1 MATEEAAPVI
11 VIGSGLGGALLA
23 LALGQR
29 GIPCEV
35 YELREDLRDNPTLSA
50 GKSINLALSTRG
62 LTALASVGVDGPV
75 RAMCTPMVGRMLH
88 DRDGK
93 TRIQY
98 YSADHKHHIDS
109 VSRGGIN
116 CLLMDEAEKH
126 PMVKFYY
133 EHKCE
138 RVDLQNMEVHF
149 QTKDGA
155 KITRKAQTIFGADGF
170 HSRVREAM
178 MRVPRFDFSIKHLH
192 VGYKELE
199 FPAAD
204 SPERAVEDG
213 KYRFKKNFL
222 HIWPRGPFMV
232 IALANLDGSFTV
244 TCFFPHD
251 GANGFDV
258 LDKAADQAIMDFF
271 SSEFPDAVPELPNLL
286 RDFRANKTSPLATI
300 KCGPWVV
307 GGKAALLGDAA
318 HAVVPFFGQGM
329 NASFED
335 VHVLMQIFD
344 QVQGGDRTAAV
355 DWESIFRQYASS
367 RKPNGDAIG
376 DMAVENFYEMA
387 SKTAD
392 QSFLARKHVEHWLG
406 LNFEGRYA
414 SRYELV
420 SFSNIPYA
428 RAYEIGRVNLRICE
442 ELLAG
447 VDTSKINSEDDV
459 EKYCNKARAQEL
471 IDTML
476 PPNIFS
482 DFSAPIPGDLARL

>member
-1 MATEEAAPVI
+1 MI

-271 SSEFPDAVPELPNLL
+271 FLRIPRRRAGAAKFATRLPRKQNVATCHDQVRPLGSWGQGSPVGRRRPCRCTFFRPGYERQFRRRARPHANFRSGAGRRSNCRCRLGIHLSTICELPQAKWRRNRGHGGRKLL
-286 RDFRANKTSPLATI
+286 RNGIQDCRPVFP
-300 KCGPWVV
+300 
-307 GGKAALLGDAA
+307 
-318 HAVVPFFGQGM
+318 
-329 NASFED
+329 
-335 VHVLMQIFD
+335 
-344 QVQGGDRTAAV
+344 
-355 DWESIFRQYASS
+355 SS
-367 RKPNGDAIG
+367 
-376 DMAVENFYEMA
+376 
-387 SKTAD
+387 
-392 QSFLARKHVEHWLG
+392 QAR
-406 LNFEGRYA
+406 
-414 SRYELV
+414 
-420 SFSNIPYA
+420 
-428 RAYEIGRVNLRICE
+428 
-442 ELLAG
+442 
-447 VDTSKINSEDDV
+447 
-459 EKYCNKARAQEL
+459 
-471 IDTML
+471 
-476 PPNIFS
+476 
-482 DFSAPIPGDLARL
+482 